1 MSLKQKQWIKSKKM
15 LLLHQV
21 EDGVMAHVLHV
32 CLCVCVLYY
41 TYGGNNCSSEEE
53 GVAEIP

>member
-1 MSLKQKQWIKSKKM
+1 M